1 MSHHVTHGGKKN
13 KKPTKPRKVITTRI
27 IQPTRNKKETYISNA
42 TQRDNAGIP
51 SISFSLLML
60 WCERVSLTCHFNLSL
75 APPRHWLLM
84 HAVRKMSSQILRI
97 SGGSRYTCLSFHSSP
112 FFVIVWSS
120 GFFRVKNNHVIAH
133 CCVSAP
139 KKVHFFFHPSR
150 SCCCVAFVDTSAKS

>member
-1 MSHHVTHGGKKN
+1 MQHSG
-13 KKPTKPRKVITTRI
+13 
-27 IQPTRNKKETYISNA
+27 
-42 TQRDNAGIP
+42 NAGIP

-139 KKVHFFFHPSR
+139 KKVQFFFILPAVVVVWPSSTHPRNLSFFEDAAVQP
-150 SCCCVAFVDTSAKS
+150 S

>member
-1 MSHHVTHGGKKN
+1 MQHSG
-13 KKPTKPRKVITTRI
+13 
-27 IQPTRNKKETYISNA
+27 
-42 TQRDNAGIP
+42 NAGIP

-120 GFFRVKNNHVIAH
+120 GFFRVKNNHVIGH

-139 KKVHFFFHPSR
+139 KKVHFFFILPAVVVR
-150 SCCCVAFVDTSAKS
+150 CVAFVVDTSAKS